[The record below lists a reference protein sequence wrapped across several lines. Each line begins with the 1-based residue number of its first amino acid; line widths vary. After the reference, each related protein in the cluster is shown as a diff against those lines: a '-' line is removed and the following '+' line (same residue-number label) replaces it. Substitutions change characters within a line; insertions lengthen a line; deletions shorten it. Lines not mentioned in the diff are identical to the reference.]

1 VLIVVLPILLGGGY
15 LAFTRLGRQGGRART
30 PFVVGGSILA
40 ALVLLALMRG
50 GGGGS
55 GGGSERALPP
65 SVVFTAPLDATTV
78 GHPVEVTMAAEHLR
92 SGDHLHLIVD
102 APCVPTGHAV
112 GRDRQHL
119 HLGGGET
126 EAVLDL
132 APGKHTLCLEAGD
145 SSHGVVG
152 TPDRV
157 TIAVR

>member
-1 VLIVVLPILLGGGY
+1 VLVILPLLVLAAGY
-15 LAFTRLGRQGGRART
+15 LVFIRLRRRSSRATT
-30 PFVVGGSILA
+30 PFIVGG
-40 ALVLLALMRG
+40 ALLMALLFFTLVRG
-50 GGGGS
+50 GGGGQAGQRRS
-55 GGGSERALPP
+55 LPP
-65 SVVFTAPLDATTV
+65 SVVITAPLDGTTV
-78 GHPVEVTMAAEHLR
+78 GRPVEVTMAAERLR

-102 APCVPTGHAV
+102 APCVPAGHGVA
-112 GRDRQHL
+112 RDRQHL